1 MNMNIEKRV
10 SVIVVYKPYYQNFEK
25 SIISVLNQTYSNI
38 ELVLVN
44 ESHDV
49 SENFDKIARNYTVMH
64 PNIKIY
70 DESTDGTLVS
80 EHLAAAASVNGDYV
94 IILPFAEVLT
104 KDYIASS
111 VKAMQDAKADMSISK
126 LSFYFPKETIADLYS
141 YTMQDYSL
149 KKNSP
154 LYTFLSG
161 ASKFWGYYYLGN
173 KVISKSLFND
183 IFNSLSGSKNN
194 SCFGYG
200 EDILFSYILWT
211 TIKRYVITEEYSV
224 LSWKNEDQL
233 YSDVCQS
240 AMTTAKSFLS
250 VIAYILNLSANK
262 IPAAEKDLLMEDLK
276 AYCRRYI
283 WRASWAYRNN
293 ALNSLKSDLTELLG
307 FNDFEFT
314 GEAKKIEDDNKYI
327 DLSSKLNLTE
337 HAGKKYTGKIN
348 IYVSMHKDSYV
359 AENKYLIPIQV
370 GTQLAS
376 EEIPGVLH
384 DNTGINISEKNK
396 RYCELTAQY
405 WAWKNV
411 KDADYYGFWHYRRYF
426 SFNLNVEPDVWGN
439 LHYPDLDS
447 HTLKLL
453 NISEESIERIIP
465 QYDVVI
471 PEAGTCDEGDGPI
484 TILEHWR
491 RHFYVDDITV
501 TMQVIAEKYPKF
513 IKYFNQTLLDT
524 KAVFCNMFIMKKA
537 LFEEYNEFCFG
548 VLSEVEKRVDHSTYN
563 VERYRTL
570 GHIAERLVNV
580 YIRYLKDTRPELKIL
595 SLPIVVFG
603 NTKNSASLNKIK
615 SNKKVYA
622 TIALACDD
630 KYMPF
635 TGALLQ
641 SIVENT
647 NKENFYDIVIMHNSI
662 SAINQ
667 RIATNI
673 AKGFDNISIRFL
685 DISRN
690 FAEYASVHVDRHL
703 TVETYFRFMI
713 PDLFKE
719 YDKVLYMDCD
729 MIANDDLA
737 KLFTLDLGNNYIAA
751 TRDLDFI
758 AACQEPGRG
767 EFYSDNILKYIKI
780 DSPENYFQAGVILF
794 NIPEINKKYTTE
806 KLFEVALSRN
816 WYYHD
821 QDVLN
826 HLFNGKVKYLDQRW
840 NTLSLLEENSHRFT
854 LFRDYLYANYNSQ
867 YYEGRKKPAV
877 IHYAGVPKP
886 WKDLDCDLADYFW
899 EYARNC
905 PYYES
910 LLLISNEAKSLP
922 NGSLIFYNRNLPSD
936 NVGAPLFTIKCNSN
950 DWTSSYADIEFM
962 YLTDNDKP
970 CKTAKLSISARI
982 VPMGG
987 YSINKISRFS
997 FDGTVDADFFRNNI
1011 GFVVNPDKSITVWA
1025 KYANIYEGYAWRVL
1039 LLESRDLEKPSIV
1052 TNNQGIE
1059 YDSIELPNSL
1069 RFAIN

>member
-38 ELVLVN
+38 EIVLVN
-44 ESHDV
+44 ESRDV
-49 SENFDKIARNYTVMH
+49 SENFDKIARNYIIMN

-70 DESTDGTLVS
+70 DESTGSTLVS
-80 EHLAAAASVNGDYV
+80 EHLAAAASVAGDYV

-154 LYTFLSG
+154 LYTFLNG

-240 AMTTAKSFLS
+240 AMATAKDFSS
-250 VIAYILNLSANK
+250 VIANILNLSANK
-262 IPAAEKDLLMEDLK
+262 IPAAEKDLLIEVLK

-283 WRASWAYRNN
+283 WRASWAYGNN
-293 ALNSLKSDLTELLG
+293 ALNSLKSNLAELLG

-337 HAGKKYTGKIN
+337 HAGKKYAGKIN

-411 KDADYYGFWHYRRYF
+411 KDADYYGFWHYRRYL
-426 SFNLNVEPDVWGN
+426 SFNLDVTPDVWGN
-439 LHYPDLDS
+439 VYADSINTQMLKTYHINEDTISSIVPNYDIIVPDAW
-447 HTLKLL
+447 
-453 NISEESIERIIP
+453 
-465 QYDVVI
+465 V
-471 PEAGTCDEGDGPI
+471 CDEGNGPI

-491 RHFYVDDITV
+491 KHFNINDITV
-501 TMQVIAEKYPKF
+501 TLQVISEKYPEF

-524 KAVFCNMFIMKKA
+524 KAIFCNMFIMKKKF
-537 LFEEYNEFCFG
+537 FEEYNCFCFG
-548 VLSEVEKRVDHSTYN
+548 VLEEVEKRVDHSTYN
-563 VERYRTL
+563 VERFRTL
-570 GHIAERLVNV
+570 GHIAERLVDT
-580 YIRYLKDTRPELKIL
+580 YIRYAAEKYPDIRLLHLPRILIKHTNNVAKLSKLKT
-595 SLPIVVFG
+595 
-603 NTKNSASLNKIK
+603 
-615 SNKKVYA
+615 NKKIYA

-662 SAINQ
+662 SNINQ
-667 RIATNI
+667 RVAINI
-673 AKGFDNISIRFL
+673 AEKYENISIRFL

-713 PDLFKE
+713 PDLFKD

-780 DSPENYFQAGVILF
+780 DSPENYFQAGVLLF
-794 NIPEINKKYTTE
+794 NIQEINKKYNTE

-826 HLFNGKVKYLDQRW
+826 HLFNGKVMYLPQKW
-840 NTLSLLEENSHRFT
+840 NILCLLEPNSYRSK
-854 LFRDYLYANYNSQ
+854 LFKEYLYAKYYQQ
-867 YYEGRKKPAV
+867 YYQERETPAV
-877 IHYAGVPKP
+877 IHFAGVPKP
-886 WKDLDCDLADYFW
+886 WKDLECDLSDYFW
-899 EYARNC
+899 KYARNC
-905 PYYES
+905 PYYEK
-910 LLLISNEAKSLP
+910 LLLISNEAKALP
-922 NGSLIFYNRNLPSD
+922 NGSLVFYNNNKPSD
-936 NVGAPLFTIKCNSN
+936 NVGAPLFTIKCNAN

-962 YLTDNDKP
+962 YLTDNDIP
-970 CKTAKLSISARI
+970 CKTAKLAVSSRV
-982 VPMGG
+982 VPMAGN
-987 YSINKISRFS
+987 SVNKVNRFS
-997 FDGTVDADFFRNNI
+997 FFGSPEVDFFRNNI
-1011 GFVVNPDKSITVWA
+1011 GYTINPDKSITVWA
-1025 KYANIYEGYAWRVL
+1025 KYISIYEGYAWRVL
-1039 LLESRDLEKPSIV
+1039 LLESRDVEKPTIHINTHGIQYYSSKLPDELKFSI
-1052 TNNQGIE
+1052 N
-1059 YDSIELPNSL
+1059 
-1069 RFAIN
+1069 